1 MKLAMFLISSTKRIF
16 TKLLSVSK
24 SSIRIK
30 VGHIGHFL
38 ILFTSAVICK
48 QRFLYGNEIAQ
59 YHQNCK
65 YYNVEQNHFR
75 KPL

>member
-1 MKLAMFLISSTKRIF
+1 MKLAVFLISSTKRIF

-30 VGHIGHFL
+30 VRSHWEL